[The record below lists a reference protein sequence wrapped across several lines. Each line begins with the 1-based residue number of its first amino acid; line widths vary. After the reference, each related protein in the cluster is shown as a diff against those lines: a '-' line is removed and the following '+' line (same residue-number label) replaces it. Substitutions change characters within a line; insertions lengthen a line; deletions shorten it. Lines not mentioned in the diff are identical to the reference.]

1 MRARKRLIGPRG
13 FLNLLS
19 YVSEMTSFLRY
30 RSGTP
35 SESPPITG
43 DAGRPRGRIPLI
55 RILFAGA
62 IICFLSAT
70 SAGAVS
76 YVIELYDGSE
86 YRVSRYWQERD
97 EIWFDSCGG
106 AYGVP
111 QQDIKSIR
119 KESDHRRL
127 RTLEPDPCG
136 PTQGPPLDTAKDE
149 PTAADSTKDKPK
161 PPVLEK
167 YGEELTAFVKK
178 LDQLDGLS
186 KAELVALVAEGETL
200 KRKMLADPEAPH
212 LNPLLFM
219 LYKEFDKIEEAVRQ
233 KK

>member
-1 MRARKRLIGPRG
+1 M
-13 FLNLLS
+13 
-19 YVSEMTSFLRY
+19 
-30 RSGTP
+30 
-35 SESPPITG
+35 
-43 DAGRPRGRIPLI
+43 I

-97 EIWFDSCGG
+97 EVWFATCGG

-167 YGEELTAFVKK
+167 YGKELTAFVKK

-186 KAELVALVAEGETL
+186 KAELKALVAEGETL
-200 KRKMLADPEAPH
+200 KRKMLADPDAPH
-212 LNPLLFM
+212 LHPLLFM

>member
-1 MRARKRLIGPRG
+1 
-13 FLNLLS
+13 
-19 YVSEMTSFLRY
+19 
-30 RSGTP
+30 
-35 SESPPITG
+35 
-43 DAGRPRGRIPLI
+43 LI

-167 YGEELTAFVKK
+167 YGKELTAFVKK
-178 LDQLDGLS
+178 LDQLEGLS
-186 KAELVALVAEGETL
+186 MVTPAGYLYIRADNHQAYKDAVTGFSMNSADYPFQILDPKRMITIPIRNITAPPGWPKGEPTSTYTWIEQTWPKAYG
-200 KRKMLADPEAPH
+200 
-212 LNPLLFM
+212 
-219 LYKEFDKIEEAVRQ
+219 
-233 KK
+233 